1 MKYEIAKRYLVVMAI
16 IFIIGLILTLSS
28 VSIGRSIAL
37 DILIENGGMDT
48 AEYQLIIKSYI
59 ESLRACGVVTSLLG
73 GLGTL
78 LSGYTLYNNTNEQS

>member
-1 MKYEIAKRYLVVMAI
+1 MKSEILKRYLIAVTI
-16 IFIIGLILTLSS
+16 TFIIGLILILSS

-37 DILIENGGMDT
+37 NVLIENGGMDT

-59 ESLRACGVVTSLLG
+59 DSIRTCGAITSLLG

-78 LSGYTLYNNTNEQS
+78 FILYTLYNNTNE